1 MKVILVHVFKK
12 ERSKSIRFIISK
24 NMITMAS
31 IKFLSLRELTKSS
44 LVIINVIEIKKI
56 KVPKKL
62 TKRINNIPHDTLNL
76 CLKFSLY
83 KLKE

>member
-1 MKVILVHVFKK
+1 M
-12 ERSKSIRFIISK
+12 II
-24 NMITMAS
+24 MVL
-31 IKFLSLRELTKSS
+31 IKFFFLYVFISNS

-56 KVPKKL
+56 KVLKILLKKM
-62 TKRINNIPHDTLNL
+62 NNILYDMLNL

>member
-1 MKVILVHVFKK
+1 MVL
-12 ERSKSIRFIISK
+12 
-24 NMITMAS
+24 
-31 IKFLSLRELTKSS
+31 IKFFLCVFISSS

-56 KVPKKL
+56 KVLKILLKKM
-62 TKRINNIPHDTLNL
+62 NNILYDMLNL